1 MKIGAVFFDAGE
13 TLLAPHPS
21 FAEIFAGVTGDFGHP
36 LQADQV
42 RRAFES
48 IAPTFAEVIDS
59 LGIANWSTSQDA
71 SRSFWSKIYDLAFA
85 RLGIRDPEGELAAAM
100 YERFTR
106 YESYRLFDDAVPTL
120 ESIRQERLTVGLISN
135 FEGWLEGMLIE
146 MEVAH
151 LFDVMIISGR
161 EGIEK
166 PDPRIFKLALER
178 SGHLAE
184 ESMYVGD
191 HPVID
196 VEGAEAVGMR
206 GVLVD
211 RRGRYSDHRGPR
223 VSSLMELLPMIFG

>member
-1 MKIGAVFFDAGE
+1 MFFDAGE

-21 FAEIFAGVTGDFGHP
+21 FAEIFSVVTGEFGHP
-36 LQADQV
+36 LGPAQV
-42 RRAFES
+42 AKTFES

-59 LGIANWSTSQDA
+59 LGIVNWSTSQEA
-71 SRSFWSKIYDLAFA
+71 SRSFWSKVYHLAFE
-85 RLGIRDPEGELAAAM
+85 RLGISDPKGELAAAM

-120 ESIRQERLTVGLISN
+120 EAIRQRGLTVGLISN

-151 LFDVMIISGR
+151 LFDVMIVSGK

-166 PDPRIFKLALER
+166 PDPAIFHMALER
-178 SGHLAE
+178 SGHIAP

-191 HPVID
+191 HPKID
-196 VEGAEAVGMR
+196 VEGAQAVGMR

-211 RRGRYSDHRGPR
+211 RRGRYSDHQGPK
-223 VSSLMELLPMIFG
+223 VSTLTELLPMIFS

>member
-1 MKIGAVFFDAGE
+1 MKIRAAFFDAGE

-21 FAEIFAGVTGDFGHP
+21 FADIFAGVSGEFGYP
-36 LQADQV
+36 LGAEQV
-42 RRAFES
+42 SSVFEA

-59 LGIANWSTSQDA
+59 LEIANWSTSQEA
-71 SRSFWSKIYDLAFA
+71 SRSFWSKVYDLAFA
-85 RLGIRDPEGELAAAM
+85 RLGVNDPGGELAAAM

-120 ESIRQERLTVGLISN
+120 EGIRSRGVTVGLISN

-146 MEVAH
+146 MEVSH
-151 LFDVMIISGR
+151 LFDVMIISGK

-166 PDPRIFKLALER
+166 PDPRIFEMALER
-178 SGHLAE
+178 TGHLAS

-191 HPVID
+191 HPKID

-211 RRGRYSDHRGPR
+211 RRGRYSDHQGPK